1 MRTTMTALNYALAH
15 HDWPMAER
23 AAGDLV
29 TQNAALLAEND
40 RLWAERNAG
49 LTAIRDRD
57 TELDIAR
64 EHIARPVTLIIAPAI
79 GLWLAGL
86 PTTTAD
92 VIQVV
97 FDWVD
102 GQIERVP
109 EAVTIP
115 ARATMGV
122 VSAIAMSLAFG
133 LLVMSAI
140 LFTGSLLDWF
150 ELVSL

>member
-1 MRTTMTALNYALAH
+1 MSTTLTTLNYALTH

-23 AAGDLV
+23 ATGELV
-29 TQNAALLAEND
+29 TQNAALIAEND

-57 TELDIAR
+57 TELEIAR

-79 GLWLAGL
+79 GRWISGL
-86 PTTTAD
+86 PMTTAD
-92 VIQVV
+92 AIQIVL
-97 FDWVD
+97 DWVD
-102 GQIERVP
+102 GQVERVP
-109 EAVTIP
+109 EAGTIP
-115 ARATMGV
+115 ARATVGV
-122 VSAIAMSLAFG
+122 VSVIAMSLAFG

>member
-1 MRTTMTALNYALAH
+1 TTMTALNYALTH

-40 RLWAERNAG
+40 RLWVERNAG
-49 LTAIRDRD
+49 LAAIRDRD

-79 GLWLAGL
+79 GRWFAGL
-86 PTTTAD
+86 PMTTAD
-92 VIQVV
+92 AIQIVL
-97 FDWVD
+97 DWVD